1 MKSAAQLL
9 AIQAKPLCTVE
20 PEATVFEA
28 LHLLARNEVGAL
40 AVIDPHGKLMGI
52 VSERDYTR
60 KVALQGKN
68 SRDAKVEDIMTREV
82 LVVSPKSRAREC
94 MALMSSRKIRH
105 LPVVDGETLLG
116 MLSIRDLLDA
126 IIAEQTQTIQQLE
139 SYIHS

>member
-1 MKSAAQLL
+1 MKSAAELL
-9 AIQAKPLCTVE
+9 ATQAKPLCTVV

-28 LHLLARNEVGAL
+28 LHLLAKHEVGAL
-40 AVIDPHGKLMGI
+40 AVIDPQGKLMGI

-68 SRDAKVEDIMTREV
+68 SRDAKVNDIMTREV
-82 LVVSPKSRAREC
+82 LVVNPKTRAREC

-105 LPVVDGETLLG
+105 LPVVDGQTLLG

-126 IIAEQTQTIQQLE
+126 IIDEQMRTIQQLE

>member
-1 MKSAAQLL
+1 MKSAAELL
-9 AIQAKPLCTVE
+9 ASQAKPLCTVA

-28 LHLLARNEVGAL
+28 LHILAKNEVGAL
-40 AVIDPHGKLMGI
+40 AVVDPQGKLMGI

-68 SRDAKVEDIMTREV
+68 SREAQVAEIMTREV
-82 LVVSPKSRAREC
+82 LVVNPRTRAREC

-105 LPVVDGETLLG
+105 LPVVDGDQLIG
-116 MLSIRDLLDA
+116 VLSIRDLLDA
-126 IIAEQTQTIQQLE
+126 IIADQQQTIEQLE

>member
-1 MKSAAQLL
+1 MRSAAELL
-9 AIQAKPLCTVE
+9 ASYAKPLCTVA
-20 PEATVFEA
+20 PDATVFDA
-28 LHLLARNEVGAL
+28 LHILAKNEVGAL
-40 AVIDPHGKLMGI
+40 AVVDTAGKLMGI

-68 SRDAKVEDIMTREV
+68 SRDAKVADIMTREV

-105 LPVVDGETLLG
+105 LPVVDGDTLLG

-126 IIAEQTQTIQQLE
+126 IIADQEHTIEQLE
-139 SYIHS
+139 NYIQS

>member
-1 MKSAAQLL
+1 MKSAAELL
-9 AIQAKPLCTVE
+9 ASQAKPLCTVT

-28 LHLLARNEVGAL
+28 LHLLAKNEVGAL
-40 AVIDPHGKLMGI
+40 AVVDPLGKLMGI

-68 SRDAKVEDIMTREV
+68 SRDAKVDEIMTRGV
-82 LVVSPKSRAREC
+82 LVVNPKTRARDC

-116 MLSIRDLLDA
+116 VLSIRDLMDA
-126 IIAEQTQTIQQLE
+126 IIADQKHTIEQLE

>member
-1 MKSAAQLL
+1 MKSAAELL
-9 AIQAKPLCTVE
+9 AIQAKPLCTVV
-20 PEATVFEA
+20 PEATVFDA
-28 LHLLARNEVGAL
+28 LHLLSKHEVGAL
-40 AVIDPHGKLMGI
+40 AVIDPQGKLMGI

-82 LVVSPKSRAREC
+82 LVVNPKTRAREC

-105 LPVVDGETLLG
+105 LPVVDGENLLG

-126 IIAEQTQTIQQLE
+126 IIDEQTRTIQQLE

>member
-1 MKSAAQLL
+1 MKSAAELL
-9 AIQAKPLCTVE
+9 ASQTNPLRTVA
-20 PEATVFEA
+20 PDATVFEA
-28 LHLLARNEVGAL
+28 LHLLAEHQVGAL
-40 AVIDPHGKLMGI
+40 AVIDPQGKLIGI

-68 SRDAKVEDIMTREV
+68 SRDAKVDDIMTREV
-82 LVVSPKSRAREC
+82 LVVNPKTRAREC

-116 MLSIRDLLDA
+116 VLSIRDLLDA
-126 IIAEQTQTIQQLE
+126 IIDEQTETIQQLE

>member
-1 MKSAAQLL
+1 MKSAAELL
-9 AIQAKPLCTVE
+9 ATQDKPLCTVV

-28 LHLLARNEVGAL
+28 LHLLAKNEVGAL
-40 AVIDPHGKLMGI
+40 AVIDPQGKLMGI

-82 LVVSPKSRAREC
+82 LVVNSKTRAREC

>member
-9 AIQAKPLCTVE
+9 ATQAKPLCTVT

-28 LHLLARNEVGAL
+28 LHLLAKHEVGAL
-40 AVIDPHGKLMGI
+40 AVIDPLGKLMGI

-82 LVVSPKSRAREC
+82 LVVNPKTRAREC
-94 MALMSSRKIRH
+94 MELMSSRKIRH
-105 LPVVDGETLLG
+105 LPVVDGENLLG

-126 IIAEQTQTIQQLE
+126 IIDEQTHTIQQLE

>member
-1 MKSAAQLL
+1 MKSAAELL
-9 AIQAKPLCTVE
+9 ASQAKPLCTVA

-28 LHLLARNEVGAL
+28 LHLLAKNEIGAL
-40 AVIDPHGKLMGI
+40 AVVDPLGKLMGI

-68 SRDAKVEDIMTREV
+68 SRDAKVDEIMTREV
-82 LVVSPKSRAREC
+82 LVVNPKTRARDC

-116 MLSIRDLLDA
+116 VLSIRDLMDA
-126 IIAEQTQTIQQLE
+126 IIADQKYTIEQLE
-139 SYIHS
+139 SYIQS

>member
-9 AIQAKPLCTVE
+9 AIQAKPLCTVV

-28 LHLLARNEVGAL
+28 LHLLAKHEVGAL

-68 SRDAKVEDIMTREV
+68 SRDAKVEDIMTRQV